1 MTIHTCIRCPL
12 RFTNRAEL
20 ADHMAHDHR
29 VPGEVLEVLA
39 YPGAHEARPLY
50 RQFASDDGVHR
61 ILLIANQTLGSESV
75 MATMHARLRAHERV
89 SVFVVVPATPSE
101 HLASAPGAG
110 RPAAAE
116 AGLDARTDDAGLA
129 QARFRLRRAV
139 AMLTDVGIVAHGRI
153 GDANPLRAAASV
165 MTAEPID
172 EIVLCT
178 LDHALSRWLRADVP
192 TALRRQYDVPVT
204 AIVVPPGAE
213 EDAPTDDLAVN
224 GTLAAEATGA

>member
-1 MTIHTCIRCPL
+1 MTVHTCIRCPL

-39 YPGAHEARPLY
+39 YPGAQEARPLY
-50 RQFASDDGVHR
+50 RQFAADDGVHR
-61 ILLIANQTLGSESV
+61 ILLIANQTLGSEAV

-116 AGLDARTDDAGLA
+116 DGLDARTDDAGLA

-139 AMLTDVGIVAHGRI
+139 SMLTDVGIVAHGQI
-153 GDANPLRAAASV
+153 GDANPLRAAAGV
-165 MTAEPID
+165 MTTEPID

-178 LDHALSRWLRADVP
+178 LYHTLSRWLRADVP

-204 AIVVPPGAE
+204 AIVVAPGPLDQAE
-213 EDAPTDDLAVN
+213 VDVRVQN
-224 GTLAAEATGA
+224 GHTPAEVAGA